1 MKENTN
7 FLKALNDLFRIHGE
21 NIPIEYRPVVVYIA
35 GGSAIH
41 YWTRTN
47 VTQDVDCEFGSR
59 ILLEDLSL
67 TYMDEAGDER
77 SIYIDK
83 NYKDLTY
90 FDIRAVTFVD
100 SKITEQASK
109 YIQDHK
115 YGDTGNLHLEL
126 KSFIFDHPFDNT
138 LYTEFEV
145 PVYYSNEVVEK
156 WVEYECGNG
165 LWYFFEY
172 KRGLYEKALRVDTVY
187 DGDQKEI
194 KEICLRIDKERY
206 MDLDFG
212 PELLSKLGNQFY
224 QEIIPKLYRIQI
236 YLDKGLPRIVKYLFI
251 LLGILIVFGVA
262 LPLLIKLFSLNSVFD
277 VISTSM
283 ILSLC
288 FYLISSFY
296 QSMHNEIK
304 LY

>member
-1 MKENTN
+1 MTVSGI
-7 FLKALNDLFRIHGE
+7 L
-21 NIPIEYRPVVVYIA
+21 
-35 GGSAIH
+35 SAIIITFLTSKVLQIRQERLAH
-41 YWTRTN
+41 IPELKN
-47 VTQDVDCEFGSR
+47 LTQKVHKFR
-59 ILLEDLSL
+59 NIINKLLHSHMWPDGLW
-67 TYMDEAGDER
+67 
-77 SIYIDK
+77 IYIDK

-115 YGDTGNLHLEL
+115 YGDTGNLYLEL